1 MLRKH
6 VGETNVQADGRVDKN
21 DNIFYNHR
29 IIIYIIFIHIRS
41 YKFD

>member
-29 IIIYIIFIHIRS
+29 IIYIYYIHTYKII
-41 YKFD
+41 

>member
-29 IIIYIIFIHIRS
+29 IIYIYIYYIHT
-41 YKFD
+41 YKII

>member
-6 VGETNVQADGRVDKN
+6 AGETNVQADGRVDDY
-21 DNIFYNHR
+21 DNIY
-29 IIIYIIFIHIRS
+29 IYIIFIHIRS